1 MVKQQRNSILIAVVL
16 LLFMGAVTELLVA
29 VQRTTQSHD
38 QNAQLNSRANDAR
51 AFLERELYSAVFTAV
66 GVSSFLEMR
75 RGVYS
80 EEEME
85 NWLARLY
92 VQSAHLKNI
101 AIAPDNRVRT
111 VYPPDNNRSVIGLY
125 YPDLPNQWP
134 VVQSLMETGS
144 PLLQGPIDLV
154 QGGRGL
160 IYRIPVFIDNAYWG
174 LVSTVIDADSIF
186 NLLHQ
191 YSQSNGVG
199 IYIRHRHDANNIPAF
214 WQSGSELMAEKAV
227 QVRMNLLGVEWVVS
241 VTADTQ
247 EENTGLIRSIGWT
260 GAIVTALLVFLILLS
275 RYDRLSLRSRVD
287 QGEALLSSMWR
298 MLPDGLLVADRNG
311 CVVRIEDH
319 QEFCLPAT
327 QMQGKSLLPLFPAS
341 IHAAI
346 QHALANAFERNQ
358 VEYLEYE
365 SADYGVRI
373 FYEIRVR
380 AIDDHLALL
389 MVRNTTLQKQ
399 QAIRLADNESRLR
412 AIIEGTHVGT
422 WEWNVQTGETRFNE
436 RWASIAGYRLEELS
450 PVSIATWIALVHP
463 DDQALSEQALEKHFS
478 GEAEYYDCICRMR
491 HKDGHWVWVHDRGRL
506 MSRTDEGLPLMMYG
520 THTDISV
527 QKQTEAELKESRDQF
542 ASLVDN
548 IPGVTYR
555 CLNDADWTMIY
566 MSSEIDRITGYPIS
580 DFLNNNV
587 RTYASIIHDEDNLRN
602 AELVNEAIAQN
613 MPWHLRYRIRH
624 ISGDER
630 WVYEQGRAIF
640 NEQGQLQYLD
650 GFVFDI
656 NDQVRAE
663 QALLNSEKRWRSL
676 FELSPVGIL
685 LNEYQSGKIL
695 AVNNAF
701 MSFSGYRQEEL
712 VGRLYSD
719 IAASGFDE
727 VDQVIR
733 TSLANTEHYGPLEA
747 DFAHARGGSYPVSV
761 SGTLADDQDGKKLVW
776 SIVEDITE
784 RKRIDRMKSEFVSTV
799 SHELRTP
806 LTSISASLA
815 MVKNGVFGDIPE
827 AANEMITMAY
837 DGSQHLTLLIND
849 LLDMEKLSAGKM
861 VMNLAPLNV
870 RDILQAVLRDLQVYA
885 DQFNVRLVLHE
896 SDPHLLV
903 MADRQRLVQVLNNIL
918 SNAAK
923 FTREGT
929 TVDVRTQVS
938 SNGII
943 LSVED
948 HGQGITDEFRDKIFT
963 KFSQAD
969 SSDTRQRGGT
979 GLGLAIC
986 KQLVELM
993 HGEIGFTTVE
1003 GQGTTFFVTLPAAD
1017 QGEPASGY

>member
-1 MVKQQRNSILIAVVL
+1 
-16 LLFMGAVTELLVA
+16 
-29 VQRTTQSHD
+29 
-38 QNAQLNSRANDAR
+38 
-51 AFLERELYSAVFTAV
+51 
-66 GVSSFLEMR
+66 
-75 RGVYS
+75 
-80 EEEME
+80 
-85 NWLARLY
+85 
-92 VQSAHLKNI
+92 
-101 AIAPDNRVRT
+101 
-111 VYPPDNNRSVIGLY
+111 
-125 YPDLPNQWP
+125 
-134 VVQSLMETGS
+134 
-144 PLLQGPIDLV
+144 
-154 QGGRGL
+154 
-160 IYRIPVFIDNAYWG
+160 
-174 LVSTVIDADSIF
+174 
-186 NLLHQ
+186 
-191 YSQSNGVG
+191 
-199 IYIRHRHDANNIPAF
+199 
-214 WQSGSELMAEKAV
+214 
-227 QVRMNLLGVEWVVS
+227 
-241 VTADTQ
+241 
-247 EENTGLIRSIGWT
+247 
-260 GAIVTALLVFLILLS
+260 
-275 RYDRLSLRSRVD
+275 
-287 QGEALLSSMWR
+287 
-298 MLPDGLLVADRNG
+298 
-311 CVVRIEDH
+311 
-319 QEFCLPAT
+319 
-327 QMQGKSLLPLFPAS
+327 
-341 IHAAI
+341 
-346 QHALANAFERNQ
+346 
-358 VEYLEYE
+358 
-365 SADYGVRI
+365 
-373 FYEIRVR
+373 
-380 AIDDHLALL
+380 
-389 MVRNTTLQKQ
+389 
-399 QAIRLADNESRLR
+399 
-412 AIIEGTHVGT
+412 
-422 WEWNVQTGETRFNE
+422 
-436 RWASIAGYRLEELS
+436 
-450 PVSIATWIALVHP
+450 
-463 DDQALSEQALEKHFS
+463 
-478 GEAEYYDCICRMR
+478 
-491 HKDGHWVWVHDRGRL
+491 
-506 MSRTDEGLPLMMYG
+506 
-520 THTDISV
+520 
-527 QKQTEAELKESRDQF
+527 
-542 ASLVDN
+542 
-548 IPGVTYR
+548 
-555 CLNDADWTMIY
+555 
-566 MSSEIDRITGYPIS
+566 
-580 DFLNNNV
+580 
-587 RTYASIIHDEDNLRN
+587 
-602 AELVNEAIAQN
+602 